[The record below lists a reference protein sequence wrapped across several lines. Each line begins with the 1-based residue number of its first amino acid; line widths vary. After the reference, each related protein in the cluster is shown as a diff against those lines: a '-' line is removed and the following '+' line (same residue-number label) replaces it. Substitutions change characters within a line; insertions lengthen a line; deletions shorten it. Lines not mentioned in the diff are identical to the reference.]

1 VLHFL
6 QVVEVK
12 KFLFSIH
19 VLLQSVVLHVKRD
32 VVVLHQVVLRRSAP
46 GVRESTVGLIVRNY
60 LVTQLMQIMQHFVVV
75 FQLGLNQITHVV
87 VVIAQMVHQHVVHVR
102 HQLVA
107 LVIEMLVQTHQKTHV
122 VQELQHQL

>member
-6 QVVEVK
+6 QVVEI
-12 KFLFSIH
+12 FLFSIH
-19 VLLQSVVLHVKRD
+19 VLLQGVVLHVKRH
-32 VVVLHQVVLRRSAP
+32 VVVLQQLDLLKIAP
-46 GVRESTVGLIVRNY
+46 YVRESPVWLVVRNY
-60 LVTQLMQIMQHFVVV
+60 LVTQLMQIMEHFVVV
-75 FQLGLNQITHVV
+75 CQLGLKQITHVV

-107 LVIEMLVQTHQKTHV
+107 LVIEMLVQTQQKTHV